1 MAASVQLKV
10 LGGYGL
16 RLGEDEAPALPW
28 KTRAL
33 LAYLAA
39 HPNRPMARDVVA
51 ELLWPG
57 KETGRMGYRLR
68 QALTDLRRRVK
79 DCQIV
84 VAYDRGLMLAD
95 SVHTDI
101 AGLAALTP
109 SSNPAAMQHAANAY
123 AGPLLDGFPA
133 VSPDFD
139 DWLAL
144 MRTRLENAV
153 LEALARIGDASSAAG
168 QPHKALAAA
177 ERMFGIDPL
186 REDIHRRLLL
196 ACAAAGR
203 RSEALRHY
211 ATITE
216 VLKRELDVA
225 PAQEIR
231 DIDQRLRREMAPSAD
246 LPVPVVAET
255 VPASPASFGQ
265 PPIAVLP
272 YRQSD
277 GETLPS
283 HITEGLVADIV
294 CQLAGLRDLRVISHG
309 STIGLRGPDIDARA
323 ASQML
328 GARYVVTGTIRR
340 DGNDIR
346 LTTELTDAANSTI
359 IWAYSQDTTAA
370 LTFTEQDRIVGR
382 IVNTLAPRVHEQ
394 ELRRIRGKR
403 PDDLTI
409 YDKVL
414 LAREHLDSM
423 DHTRLLAAKP
433 LLDDVVAEEPDY
445 GEAHAL
451 LADYHGLIAAEGLS
465 KNRESDIA
473 AVDQST
479 ARALSLD
486 PDNIRSLV
494 SYAHRKSLLRRDYA
508 GARELFRR
516 ALDASPNNAMAWL
529 WSSLL
534 FSWLGEAEEAVARA
548 SRALELSPCD
558 RQANKFYT
566 TMCTA
571 YYTAGS
577 YREAAE
583 WGIRALNEQS
593 VMRGSYRFTAA
604 ALAAAGEDDQAREIM
619 RLSMD
624 KLPFQKVSDVVQVSP
639 YRDPVWRQQYG
650 EHLVAAGF
658 PI

>member
-1 MAASVQLKV
+1 
-10 LGGYGL
+10 
-16 RLGEDEAPALPW
+16 
-28 KTRAL
+28 
-33 LAYLAA
+33 
-39 HPNRPMARDVVA
+39 MAREVVA

-57 KETGRMGYRLR
+57 KETEQMGHSLR
-68 QALTDLRRRVK
+68 QALADLRRRVK
-79 DCQIV
+79 DCKIV
-84 VAYDRGLMLAD
+84 VAYDRELTLAD
-95 SVHTDI
+95 SVRTDI
-101 AGLAALTP
+101 AALATLTP
-109 SSNPAAMQHAANAY
+109 SSDPAVMQHAANAY
-123 AGPLLDGFPA
+123 AGPLLNGFPA

-144 MRTRLENAV
+144 TRTRFENAV
-153 LEALARIGDASSAAG
+153 LEAFARLGDASAAAG
-168 QPHKALAAA
+168 QPNDALAAA

-216 VLKRELDVA
+216 VLKRELDVT
-225 PAQEIR
+225 PAQETR
-231 DIDQRLRREMAPSAD
+231 DIAQRLRREMAPAAD
-246 LPVPVVAET
+246 QPAPVAAET
-255 VPASPASFGQ
+255 VPASPAGFGQ

-272 YRQSD
+272 YRQLG
-277 GETLPS
+277 GEALPS

-294 CQLAGLRDLRVISHG
+294 CQLAGLRDLSVISHG
-309 STIGLRGPDIDARA
+309 STIGLHTSDIDARA

-340 DGNDIR
+340 DGNDMR
-346 LTTELTDAANSTI
+346 LTTELTDAANSAV
-359 IWAYSQDTTAA
+359 IWAYSQVTAAA
-370 LTFTEQDRIVGR
+370 LTFTEQDRVVGR

-403 PDDLTI
+403 PEGLTI

-414 LAREHLDSM
+414 LAREHLDTM
-423 DHTRLLAAKP
+423 DHARLLAAKP
-433 LLDDVVAEEPDY
+433 LLDEVVGEEADY

-465 KNRESDIA
+465 KNREADIT
-473 AVDQST
+473 AVEQST

-486 PDNIRSLV
+486 PDNVRALV

-516 ALDASPNNAMAWL
+516 ALDVSPNNAMAWL

-558 RQANKFYT
+558 RQANKFCT

-571 YYTAGS
+571 HYTAGN

-583 WGIRALNEQS
+583 WGMRALNEQS
-593 VMRGSYRFTAA
+593 IMRGSYRFTAA
-604 ALAAAGEDDQAREIM
+604 ALAAAGDDDQAKQIM

-624 KLPFQKVSDVVQVSP
+624 KLPDQKVSDVVQVSP
-639 YRDPVWRQQYG
+639 YRDPQRRQQYG
-650 EHLVAAGF
+650 EHLAAAGF

>member
-1 MAASVQLKV
+1 LPWLQNWTS
-10 LGGYGL
+10 GYGL
-16 RLGEDEAPALPW
+16 RLGELEAPALPW

-39 HPNRPMARDVVA
+39 HPNRPVTREVVA

-57 KETGRMGYRLR
+57 KGTEQMGHSLR
-68 QALTDLRRRVK
+68 QALADLRRRIK
-79 DCQIV
+79 DHEII
-84 VAYDRGLMLAD
+84 VAYDRELTLAD
-95 SVHTDI
+95 TVITDI
-101 AGLAALTP
+101 DQLAKLTP
-109 SSNPAAMQHAANAY
+109 SSDPGAMRHAATAY

-139 DWLAL
+139 DWLTL
-144 MRTRLENAV
+144 TRTRFEHAV
-153 LEALARIGDASSAAG
+153 LDALARLGDAASAAG
-168 QPHKALAAA
+168 QPNEALAAA

-186 REDIHRRLLL
+186 REDGHRRLLL

-211 ATITE
+211 GAIVD
-216 VLKRELDVA
+216 VLKRELDVSPA
-225 PAQEIR
+225 PETREIAR
-231 DIDQRLRREMAPSAD
+231 RLRREMAPLAD
-246 LPVPVVAET
+246 PPDPPAVET
-255 VPASPASFGQ
+255 VPANPSAFGQ
-265 PPIAVLP
+265 PPVAVLP
-272 YRQSD
+272 YRQL
-277 GETLPS
+277 GGAPLPT
-283 HITEGLVADIV
+283 HTTEGLIADIV
-294 CQLAGLRDLRVISHG
+294 CQLSGLRDLSVISHG
-309 STIGLRGPDIDARA
+309 STMGLHGLDIDARA
-323 ASQML
+323 ASRVL
-328 GARYVVTGTIRR
+328 GARYVVTGTIRH
-340 DGNDIR
+340 DGHNMR
-346 LTTELTDAANSTI
+346 LTTELTDTADSAV
-359 IWAYSQDTTAA
+359 IWAYSQDTATT
-370 LTFTEQDRIVGR
+370 LTFAEQDRVVGR
-382 IVNTLAPRVHEQ
+382 IVNTLAPRVHER

-403 PDDLTI
+403 PDSLTT

-414 LAREHLDSM
+414 LAREHLDTM
-423 DHTRLLAAKP
+423 DHARLLAAKP
-433 LLDDVVAEEPDY
+433 LLEQVVAEEPDY

-465 KNRESDIA
+465 RNRESDIA

-486 PDNIRSLV
+486 PDNIRALV
-494 SYAHRKSLLRRDYA
+494 SYAHRKSLLRRDYT
-508 GARELFRR
+508 GARELFHR
-516 ALDASPNNAMAWL
+516 ALDVSPNHAMAWL

-548 SRALELSPCD
+548 TRALELSPCD

-571 YYTAGS
+571 HYTAGN

-583 WGIRALNEQS
+583 WGMRALNKES
-593 VMRGSYRFTAA
+593 IMRGSYRFTAA
-604 ALAAAGEDDQAREIM
+604 ALVAAGDGEQAKEIV

-624 KLPFQKVSDVVQVSP
+624 KLPEQKVSDVVQVSP
-639 YRDPVWRQQYG
+639 YRDPQRRQQYG